1 MQPPTE
7 PNHHT
12 PGGTSGRP
20 RGDEADL
27 YRRHHRRLL
36 QAVSHAVNAPP
47 DVIEDACQTAWAALL
62 RCTVERATVF
72 AWLRIVAI
80 HEAWKHAART
90 RTETPAGAFLTACAG
105 ELELGEHPEPAA
117 DTRDVSDQV
126 AARIHH
132 AQRLAD
138 LATIKPHELQ
148 ALYLKGLGYRYREI
162 MRLSRGVCVKS
173 AVLAG
178 SDIDDMSS
186 IESVPPFVRGGRT
199 GSGLLLLRQCGS
211 ERAALTPRVV
221 PTWKSGTSYTSK
233 KDESART
240 SAAAGWA
247 QTPAMQTRA
256 AFVRRHRLCVA

>member
-162 MRLSRGVCVKS
+162 MQ
-173 AVLAG
+173 
-178 SDIDDMSS
+178 I
-186 IESVPPFVRGGRT
+186 T
-199 GSGLLLLRQCGS
+199 G
-211 ERAALTPRVV
+211 A
-221 PTWKSGTSYTSK
+221 SYT
-233 KDESART
+233 A
-240 SAAAGWA
+240 
-247 QTPAMQTRA
+247 
-256 AFVRRHRLCVA
+256 VNRRITEGRRSLRKLERDRENISHVTQADRNRHGEPRP